1 VPIDKKG
8 MVSMKG
14 ILRGRLLLALAVAS
28 LALVAG
34 VAAAAAAPLGGA
46 QVCAVTTW
54 DFVPRYGS
62 FAEGMALGADGG
74 LYVSVTTWGDEVDL
88 GQIERVSRL
97 TGARTPFGERIDL
110 GLGLLTGVAFDGGH
124 LYVAEAFTDSPGV
137 YRVEASGPPA
147 QVLALPAESFP
158 NGIAFH
164 DGQLYV
170 TDGSLGAIWRSDPG
184 VFSTSA
190 EPWLSDPLLAPGTHM
205 GDHGIG
211 ANGIAFR
218 GSQLYASVS
227 DAGRVVRVAVRQ
239 DGSAGPLRVVL
250 ERGTLQ
256 SADGIAFDPAGDL
269 WIVTNGPNRGRVLV
283 VANGELTAVGGQPA
297 WLDYPAM
304 PVFEPSGSLFVEN
317 GSFLLGTPSIVE
329 LH

>member
-1 VPIDKKG
+1 
-8 MVSMKG
+8 MKS
-14 ILRGRLLLALAVAS
+14 ILRGRLPLALAVVA

-34 VAAAAAAPLGGA
+34 VAAATAAPLGGV
-46 QVCAVTTW
+46 QVRTVTSW
-54 DFVPRYGS
+54 GFAPPYGS
-62 FAEGMALGADGG
+62 FAEGMALGADGN
-74 LYVSVTTWGDEVDL
+74 LYASVTAWGDEVDM
-88 GQIERVSRL
+88 GQIERVSPT
-97 TGARTPFGERIDL
+97 TGERTPFGQSIDV
-110 GLGLLTGVAFDGGH
+110 GLGLLTGVAFDGAGR
-124 LYVAEAFTDSPGV
+124 LYVAEAFSDSPGV
-137 YRVEASGPPA
+137 YRVEASGPPT

-164 DGQLYV
+164 DGELYV
-170 TDGSLGAIWRSDPG
+170 TDSSLGAIWRSDPS
-184 VFSTSA
+184 VFTTPA

-211 ANGIAFR
+211 VNGIAFR

-227 DAGRVVRVAVRQ
+227 DAGRIVRVAVRQ

-283 VANGELTAVGGQPA
+283 LAHGELTAVGGQPA

-304 PVFEPSGSLFVEN
+304 PVFGPSGSLFVEN
-317 GSFLLGTPSIVE
+317 GSFILGAPSIVE
-329 LH
+329 LY